1 MAIELG
7 SKVKDTV
14 TGFIGIAVAKTQWL
28 VGCIRVTVQPQD
40 LDKDGKVKETCTFD
54 EPTLV
59 VLQTPAKTKIQAAPQ
74 TPKTPG
80 GPRPEPMRRKDAK
93 R

>member
-7 SKVKDTV
+7 SKVKDTI
-14 TGFIGIAVAKTQWL
+14 TGFVGIAVAKTQWL

-40 LDKDGKVKETCTFD
+40 LDKDGKVREAYTFD

-59 VLQTPAKTKIQAAPQ
+59 VLSTPAKTKIHAVPQ
-74 TPKTPG
+74 TPTTPG
-80 GPRPEPMRRKDAK
+80 GPRPEPMRREDV
-93 R
+93 RR